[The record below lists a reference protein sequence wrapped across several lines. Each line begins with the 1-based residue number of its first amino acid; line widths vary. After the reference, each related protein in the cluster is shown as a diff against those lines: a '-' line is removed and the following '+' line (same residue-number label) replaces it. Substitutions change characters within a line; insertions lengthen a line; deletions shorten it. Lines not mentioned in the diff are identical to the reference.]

1 MALSTINLNELFER
15 ETTVVVESYTVV
27 VVVVV
32 VVVELCNTVVVELL

>member
-27 VVVVV
+27 V
-32 VVVELCNTVVVELL
+32 ELCNTVVVELL

>member
-1 MALSTINLNELFER
+1 MALSTINLKELFER

-32 VVVELCNTVVVELL
+32 VELCNTVVVELL

>member
-32 VVVELCNTVVVELL
+32 ELCNTVVVELL